1 MLTKIIKH
9 EFKATY
15 RTFIPIYIALA
26 IVTGAA
32 CLFLPALSKYNNSI
46 LSIVM
51 GFGIILLVLGFIF
64 VIMSPYIFL
73 SVRFYKTT
81 ATREAYLT
89 FTIPTDTKII
99 LLGKFIVTFIWT
111 TVTILLWLLAFIAL
125 SYRFDFGLSFSFDSN
140 IVLQILYLAASI
152 SCSILT
158 IFAAISLSQLV
169 RDHRVIASFA
179 FYMALTTV
187 QQIVSIAAL
196 IPIMLKELSASGDAE
211 YTASGTVTS
220 DTTVYV
226 LSLII
231 GIVFSLVF
239 YFISN
244 YMLKKKLN
252 LYLIRPLFI
261 VPGRIGPN
269 RDQHRYL
276 DEISRHQ
283 PSV

>member
-1 MLTKIIKH
+1 MKH

-32 CLFLPALSKYNNSI
+32 CLFLPALFKYNNSI
-46 LSIVM
+46 LAIVT
-51 GFGIILLVLGFIF
+51 GFGIVLLVLGYIF

-73 SVRFYKTT
+73 SMRFYKTT

-89 FTIPTDTKII
+89 FTIPADTKII

-111 TVTILLWLLAFIAL
+111 TVTILLWLLSFMAL
-125 SYRFDFGLSFSFDSN
+125 SYRFNFGLSFSFDSN
-140 IVLQILYLAASI
+140 ILLEILYLIASI

-179 FYMALTTV
+179 FYVALTTV

-196 IPIMLKELSASGDAE
+196 IPMMLKELNAVGNAG
-211 YTASGTVTS
+211 YTAFGITVEEMGASSTPIS
-220 DTTVYV
+220 DTSVYV
-226 LSLII
+226 LALIT
-231 GIVFSLVF
+231 GAAFSVAF
-239 YFISN
+239 YFIAN
-244 YMLKKKLN
+244 YMMKKKLN
-252 LYLIRPLFI
+252 LL
-261 VPGRIGPN
+261 
-269 RDQHRYL
+269 
-276 DEISRHQ
+276 
-283 PSV
+283 

>member
-1 MLTKIIKH
+1 MVFCSL
-9 EFKATY
+9 FCFVFY
-15 RTFIPIYIALA
+15 FFVWFP
-26 IVTGAA
+26 VTGAA

-252 LYLIRPLFI
+252 LL
-261 VPGRIGPN
+261 
-269 RDQHRYL
+269 
-276 DEISRHQ
+276 
-283 PSV
+283 

>member
-46 LSIVM
+46 LAIVM

-73 SVRFYKTT
+73 SLRFYKTT

-89 FTIPTDTKII
+89 FTIPADTKII

-125 SYRFDFGLSFSFDSN
+125 SYRFDFGLSFSFDST
-140 IVLQILYLAASI
+140 ILLQILYLIASI

-169 RDHRVIASFA
+169 RDHRVIASFG

-187 QQIVSIAAL
+187 QQIVSVVVL
-196 IPIMLKELSASGDAE
+196 IPMMLKELSAAGDAE
-211 YTASGTVTS
+211 YTAFGMTVEGMSSSGPTL
-220 DTTVYV
+220 DATVYV

-231 GIVFSLVF
+231 SIVFSLVF
-239 YFISN
+239 YFMAN

-252 LYLIRPLFI
+252 LL
-261 VPGRIGPN
+261 
-269 RDQHRYL
+269 
-276 DEISRHQ
+276 
-283 PSV
+283 

>member
-1 MLTKIIKH
+1 M
-9 EFKATY
+9 
-15 RTFIPIYIALA
+15 
-26 IVTGAA
+26 
-32 CLFLPALSKYNNSI
+32 
-46 LSIVM
+46 
-51 GFGIILLVLGFIF
+51 
-64 VIMSPYIFL
+64 
-73 SVRFYKTT
+73 
-81 ATREAYLT
+81 
-89 FTIPTDTKII
+89 
-99 LLGKFIVTFIWT
+99 
-111 TVTILLWLLAFIAL
+111 
-125 SYRFDFGLSFSFDSN
+125 
-140 IVLQILYLAASI
+140 AASI

-252 LYLIRPLFI
+252 LL
-261 VPGRIGPN
+261 
-269 RDQHRYL
+269 
-276 DEISRHQ
+276 
-283 PSV
+283 

>member
-244 YMLKKKLN
+244 YMMKKKLN
-252 LYLIRPLFI
+252 LL
-261 VPGRIGPN
+261 
-269 RDQHRYL
+269 
-276 DEISRHQ
+276 
-283 PSV
+283 